1 MSVDLAQFH
10 QTFFEESFEGLEAM
24 EGGLLNLNAGA
35 PDLDVINTI
44 FRAAHSIKGGSA
56 TFGFSEVA
64 NFTHILETLLDEMRA
79 SKREVTDEAV
89 ELLLQSVDCLR
100 AMLAATQAGKPIEP
114 DEVQALHARLEE
126 LLRAKQAASAPDKPT
141 AVHQQAASSV
151 TSGWDILFRPH
162 TDMLRT
168 GNDPVRM
175 FRELANLGDLSVVAD
190 TSGLPA
196 FSALDPEASY
206 LGWRLQLK
214 GDAAHAQVAEIF
226 DWVSEDCDLE
236 IKPLAAANDD
246 NPVTHAAGKSPA
258 AISTVTANTAPLA
271 ALPQSADHRDG
282 GSDRRAAAAGE
293 GTSIRV
299 AIDKVDALVNM
310 VGELVITQSMLS
322 QLGNAEDF
330 DVNQIHKLR
339 DGLVQL
345 ERNTRELQ
353 ESVMRI
359 RMLPMSFAF
368 NRFPRLVHDL
378 SQKLNKKIELKM
390 SGEHTELDKTVLEK
404 IGDPLVH
411 LVRNSLDH
419 GIETPDIRRAA
430 GKPET
435 GTILLNAYHKGGNIM
450 IEISDDGAGLNKDK
464 ILKKARERGLVRDDE
479 VLTDEKVYELIFLPG
494 FSTAEVVSDVSGRG
508 VGMDVVRRNILS
520 LGGRIEIESRLGMG
534 TTMRIRLPLT
544 LAILDGMSI
553 AVSDQIFIIPL
564 TFIAESLQPG
574 PQDIRGIS
582 GQGRV
587 VQVRGEYL
595 PLIALHEL
603 FGIETQIT
611 EPEHGILVLVEAEG
625 SKMALFV
632 DALVGQ
638 NQVVL
643 KSLEANYKKIPGI
656 AGATIMGDGRVAL
669 ILDIASLVRMGRR
682 QGGEAQREAA

>member
-1 MSVDLAQFH
+1 MVDLAQFH

-24 EGGLLNLNAGA
+24 EGGLLNLNTGA
-35 PDLDVINTI
+35 TDLDVINTI

-56 TFGFSEVA
+56 TFGFSAVA
-64 NFTHILETLLDEMRA
+64 NFTHTLETLLDEMRA
-79 SKREVTDEAV
+79 GKREVTREAV
-89 ELLLQSVDCLR
+89 DLLLQSVDCLH
-100 AMLAATQAGKPIEP
+100 AMLAATQSGAAIEHTQV
-114 DEVQALHARLEE
+114 DTLHGRLEE
-126 LLRAKQAASAPDKPT
+126 LLKGHQATVSASC
-141 AVHQQAASSV
+141 AALPATV
-151 TSGWDILFRPH
+151 TSGGTGWEIIFRPH
-162 TDMLRT
+162 PNMLRT

-175 FRELANLGDLSVVAD
+175 FRELAQLGDLSVTVDA
-190 TSGLPA
+190 SGLPE

-214 GDAAHAQVAEIF
+214 GDIAHSQVAEIF
-226 DWVSEDCDLE
+226 DWVTDECDLE
-236 IKPLAAANDD
+236 IKSLAAADD
-246 NPVTHAAGKSPA
+246 TLADSHPASKSPA
-258 AISTVTANTAPLA
+258 PGPASAGPTLTLASQPADRREVST
-271 ALPQSADHRDG
+271 
-282 GSDRRAAAAGE
+282 DRRAAAGGE
-293 GTSIRV
+293 GASIRV
-299 AIDKVDALVNM
+299 ATDKVDALVNM

-322 QLGNAEDF
+322 QLGTAEDF

-339 DGLVQL
+339 DGLIQL

-368 NRFPRLVHDL
+368 NRFPRMVHDL
-378 SQKLNKKIELKM
+378 CQKLNKKIELKM
-390 SGEHTELDKTVLEK
+390 SGEQTELDKTVLEK

-419 GIETPDIRRAA
+419 GIETPDVRRAA

-435 GTILLNAYHKGGNIM
+435 GTIHLNAYHKGGNIM

-479 VLTDEKVYELIFLPG
+479 VLSDEKAYELIMLPG
-494 FSTAEVVSDVSGRG
+494 FSTAEVVTDVSGRG

-520 LGGRIEIESRLGMG
+520 LGGRIEIESQLGKG

-564 TFIAESLQPG
+564 TFISESLQPSSK
-574 PQDIRGIS
+574 DIRGIS

-595 PLIALHEL
+595 PLMALHEL
-603 FGIETQIT
+603 FGIETQVT
-611 EPEHGILVLVEAEG
+611 EPERGILVLVEAEG
-625 SKMALFV
+625 SKVALFV

-643 KSLEANYKKIPGI
+643 KSLEANYKKTPGI

-669 ILDIASLVRMGRR
+669 ILDIASLVWMGRQ
-682 QGGEAQREAA
+682 QGGEPQRDAA

>member
-24 EGGLLNLNAGA
+24 EGGLLNLNTGE
-35 PDLDVINTI
+35 PVLDVINTI

-56 TFGFSEVA
+56 TFGFSSVA
-64 NFTHILETLLDEMRA
+64 NFTHTLETLLDETRA
-79 SKREVTDEAV
+79 GKREVTREAV
-89 ELLLQSVDCLR
+89 DLLLQSVDCLR
-100 AMLAATQAGKPIEP
+100 AMLTATQSGAAIEQGQV
-114 DEVQALHARLEE
+114 DALHGQLEA
-126 LLRAKQAASAPDKPT
+126 LLKGHPATVSAPETATPAAPT
-141 AVHQQAASSV
+141 SAGA
-151 TSGWDILFRPH
+151 GWEIMFRPH
-162 TDMLRT
+162 PNMLRT

-175 FRELANLGDLSVVAD
+175 FRELALLGDLTTTVDASA
-190 TSGLPA
+190 LPEFA
-196 FSALDPEASY
+196 ALDPEASY

-214 GDAAHAQVAEIF
+214 GDIAHAQVAEIF
-226 DWVSEDCDLE
+226 DWVTDECDLE
-236 IKPLAAANDD
+236 IKPLAASDAQMTGPALTTATLALAPQPADRRD
-246 NPVTHAAGKSPA
+246 AA
-258 AISTVTANTAPLA
+258 T
-271 ALPQSADHRDG
+271 
-282 GSDRRAAAAGE
+282 DRRAAPAGE
-293 GTSIRV
+293 SASIRV
-299 AIDKVDALVNM
+299 ATDKVDALVNM

-322 QLGNAEDF
+322 QLGTAEEF
-330 DVNQIHKLR
+330 DLDQIHKLR
-339 DGLVQL
+339 DGLIQL

-368 NRFPRLVHDL
+368 NRFPRMVHDL
-378 SQKLNKKIELKM
+378 CQKLNKKIELKM
-390 SGEHTELDKTVLEK
+390 SGEQTELDKTVLEK

-435 GTILLNAYHKGGNIM
+435 GTIHLNAYHKGGNIM

-464 ILKKARERGLVRDDE
+464 ILKKARERGLVREDE
-479 VLTDEKVYELIFLPG
+479 VLSDEKAYELIMLPG

-508 VGMDVVRRNILS
+508 VGMDVVRRNIMS
-520 LGGRIEIESRLGMG
+520 LGGQIEIESQFGKG
-534 TTMRIRLPLT
+534 TTMRVRLPLT

-564 TFIAESLQPG
+564 TFISESLQPALK
-574 PQDIRGIS
+574 DIRGIS

-587 VQVRGEYL
+587 VQVRGEFL
-595 PLIALHEL
+595 PLMALHEL
-603 FGIETQIT
+603 FGIETQVT

-625 SKMALFV
+625 SKVALFV

-643 KSLEANYKKIPGI
+643 KSLEANYKKTPGI

-669 ILDIASLVRMGRR
+669 ILDIASLVRMGR
-682 QGGEAQREAA
+682 QQDSEAERDAA

>member
-1 MSVDLAQFH
+1 MTVDLAQFH

-35 PDLDVINTI
+35 SDPDVINTI

-56 TFGFSEVA
+56 TFGFGEVA
-64 NFTHILETLLDEMRA
+64 QFTHVMETLLDEMRA
-79 SKREVTDEAV
+79 GKREVTQEAV
-89 ELLLQSVDCLR
+89 DVLLQSVDCLR
-100 AMLAATQAGKPIEP
+100 AMLAATQAGRPVAQVEMH
-114 DEVQALHARLEE
+114 ALLARLEA
-126 LLRAKQAASAPDKPT
+126 LLQIKQTAPAPHQPDSARPP
-141 AVHQQAASSV
+141 AASSG
-151 TSGWDILFRPH
+151 TTGWDIAFRPH
-162 TDMLRT
+162 PNMLRT

-175 FRELANLGDLSVVAD
+175 FRELANLGELSVAVE

-196 FSALDPEASY
+196 FSALDPEMSY

-214 GDAAHAQVAEIF
+214 GDVAHAQVAEVF
-226 DWVSEDCDLE
+226 DWVSEECDLE
-236 IKPLAAANDD
+236 IKPLAVAND
-246 NPVTHAAGKSPA
+246 TAAVSG
-258 AISTVTANTAPLA
+258 VTASSS
-271 ALPQSADHRDG
+271 ALKVLPPPVERREG
-282 GSDRRAAAAGE
+282 NGDRRAAAAGE

-322 QLGNAEDF
+322 QLGMTEDF
-330 DVNQIHKLR
+330 DGSQIHKLR
-339 DGLVQL
+339 DGLMQL

-368 NRFPRLVHDL
+368 NRFPRMVHDL
-378 SQKLNKKIELKM
+378 CQKLNKKIELKM
-390 SGEHTELDKTVLEK
+390 SGEQTELDKTVLEK

-435 GTILLNAYHKGGNIM
+435 GTIHLNAYHKGGNIM

-464 ILKKARERGLVRDDE
+464 ILQKARERGLVRDDE
-479 VLTDEKVYELIFLPG
+479 VLSDDKVYELIFLPG

-520 LGGRIEIESRLGMG
+520 LGGRVEIESQLGKG

-564 TFIAESLQPG
+564 TFISESLQPACA
-574 PQDIRGIS
+574 DIRGIS

-595 PLIALHEL
+595 PLLALHEL
-603 FGIETQIT
+603 FGIETRIT
-611 EPEHGILVLVEAEG
+611 EPEQGILVLIEAEG
-625 SKMALFV
+625 RKVALFV

-643 KSLEANYKKIPGI
+643 KSLEANYRKAPGI

-669 ILDIASLVRMGRR
+669 ILDIASLVRMG
-682 QGGEAQREAA
+682 QQHGGGVQRDAA

>member
-1 MSVDLAQFH
+1 MSIDLAQFH

-24 EGGLLNLNAGA
+24 EGGLLNLNTGA
-35 PDLDVINTI
+35 LDLDVINTI

-56 TFGFSEVA
+56 TFGFSEIA
-64 NFTHILETLLDEMRA
+64 NFTHVMETLLDEMRA
-79 SKREVTDEAV
+79 GKREVTREGVD
-89 ELLLQSVDCLR
+89 LLLQSVDCLR
-100 AMLAATQAGKPIEP
+100 TMLAATQAGKPIEKA
-114 DEVQALHARLEE
+114 EVQALHAQLEE
-126 LLRAKQAASAPDKPT
+126 LLRANQPLSVQSIAVAQQTAPSA
-141 AVHQQAASSV
+141 V
-151 TSGWDILFRPH
+151 SGWDITFHPH
-162 TDMLRT
+162 DGMLRT

-175 FRELANLGDLSVVAD
+175 FRELDSLGELSVAADLSA
-190 TSGLPA
+190 LPEFA
-196 FSALDPEASY
+196 ALDPESSY
-206 LGWRLQLK
+206 LSWRLQLQ
-214 GDAAHAQVAEIF
+214 GDVVHAQIAEVF
-226 DWVSEDCDLE
+226 DWVSEECDL
-236 IKPLAAANDD
+236 IIQPLAADAADIKRVDD
-246 NPVTHAAGKSPA
+246 KNSSAPV
-258 AISTVTANTAPLA
+258 
-271 ALPQSADHRDG
+271 
-282 GSDRRAAAAGE
+282 AAAAGTVVPIQAAERRGAATASE

-322 QLGNAEDF
+322 QLGSAEEYDF
-330 DVNQIHKLR
+330 NHIHKMR

-419 GIETPDIRRAA
+419 GIETPAVRRAA

-435 GTILLNAYHKGGNIM
+435 GTILLDAYHKGGNII
-450 IEISDDGAGLNKDK
+450 IEISDDGAGLNKEK
-464 ILKKARERGLVRDDE
+464 ILSKARERGLVKDDE
-479 VLTDEKVYELIFLPG
+479 VLTDDKIYELIFLPG

-508 VGMDVVRRNILS
+508 VGMDVVRRNIVS
-520 LGGRIEIESRLGMG
+520 LGGRIEIESQLGKG

-553 AVSDQIFIIPL
+553 AVSDEVFIIPL
-564 TFIAESLQPG
+564 TFIAESLQPE
-574 PQDIRGIS
+574 PKDLRTIS

-595 PLIALHEL
+595 PLLALHEL
-603 FGIETQIT
+603 FGIRTKIT
-611 EPEHGILVLVEAEG
+611 EPEQGILVLVEAEG
-625 SKMALFV
+625 SKVALFV

-638 NQVVL
+638 HQVVL
-643 KSLEANYKKIPGI
+643 KSLEANYRRTIGI

-669 ILDIASLVRMGRR
+669 ILDIASLVKLGRQ
-682 QGGEAQREAA
+682 QGGEPQRDAA

>member
-10 QTFFEESFEGLEAM
+10 QTFFDESFEGLEAM
-24 EGGLLNLNAGA
+24 EGGLLNLNAGE

-56 TFGFSEVA
+56 TFGFSAVA
-64 NFTHILETLLDEMRA
+64 NFTHTLETLLDETRA
-79 SKREVTDEAV
+79 GKREVTCEAV
-89 ELLLQSVDCLR
+89 DLLLQSVDCLR
-100 AMLAATQAGKPIEP
+100 AMLAATQSGAAIEQGQV
-114 DEVQALHARLEE
+114 DALHGQLEA
-126 LLRAKQAASAPDKPT
+126 LLKGHQATVSASEMAAP
-141 AVHQQAASSV
+141 AVASGGA
-151 TSGWDILFRPH
+151 GWDIMFRPH
-162 TDMLRT
+162 PNMLRT

-175 FRELANLGDLSVVAD
+175 FRELAQLGDLSVTVDA
-190 TSGLPA
+190 SGLPEFA
-196 FSALDPEASY
+196 ALDPEASY

-214 GDAAHAQVAEIF
+214 GDIAHSQVAEIF
-226 DWVSEDCDLE
+226 DWVTDECDLE
-236 IKPLAAANDD
+236 IKALAASDVNASG
-246 NPVTHAAGKSPA
+246 PVAKPAAGPELALAPQPA
-258 AISTVTANTAPLA
+258 
-271 ALPQSADHRDG
+271 
-282 GSDRRAAAAGE
+282 DRRDATTDRRVAAGGE
-293 GTSIRV
+293 SASIRV
-299 AIDKVDALVNM
+299 ATDKVDALVNM

-322 QLGNAEDF
+322 QLGTAEDF
-330 DVNQIHKLR
+330 DVDQIHKLR

-368 NRFPRLVHDL
+368 NRFPRMVHDL
-378 SQKLNKKIELKM
+378 CQKLNKKIELKM
-390 SGEHTELDKTVLEK
+390 SGEQTELDKTVLEK

-435 GTILLNAYHKGGNIM
+435 GTIHLNAYHKGGNIM

-479 VLTDEKVYELIFLPG
+479 LLSDEKAYELIMLPG
-494 FSTAEVVSDVSGRG
+494 FSTADVISDVSGRG
-508 VGMDVVRRNILS
+508 VGMDVVRRNIMS
-520 LGGRIEIESRLGMG
+520 LGGRIEIESQLGKG

-564 TFIAESLQPG
+564 TFISESLQPV
-574 PQDIRGIS
+574 PKDIRGIS

-587 VQVRGEYL
+587 VQVRGEFL
-595 PLIALHEL
+595 PLMALHEL
-603 FGIETQIT
+603 FGIETQVT
-611 EPEHGILVLVEAEG
+611 EPERGILVLVEAEG
-625 SKMALFV
+625 SKVALFV

-643 KSLEANYKKIPGI
+643 KSLEANYKKAPGI

-669 ILDIASLVRMGRR
+669 ILDIASLVRMGRQ
-682 QGGEAQREAA
+682 QGGDPQRDAA

>member
-24 EGGLLNLNAGA
+24 EGGLLNLNTGE

-56 TFGFSEVA
+56 TFGFSSVA
-64 NFTHILETLLDEMRA
+64 NFTHTLETLLDETRA
-79 SKREVTDEAV
+79 GKREVTREAV
-89 ELLLQSVDCLR
+89 DLLLQSVDCLR
-100 AMLAATQAGKPIEP
+100 AMLAATQSGAAIEQGQV
-114 DEVQALHARLEE
+114 DALHGQLEE
-126 LLRAKQAASAPDKPT
+126 LLKGGQATVSASATAAPASAASGG
-141 AVHQQAASSV
+141 V
-151 TSGWDILFRPH
+151 GWEIVFRPH
-162 TDMLRT
+162 PNMLRT

-175 FRELANLGDLSVVAD
+175 FRGLALLGDLSVTVDA
-190 TSGLPA
+190 SGLPEFA
-196 FSALDPEASY
+196 ALDPETSY
-206 LGWRLQLK
+206 LGWRVQLK
-214 GDAAHAQVAEIF
+214 GDIAHAQVAEIF
-226 DWVSEDCDLE
+226 DWVTDECDLE
-236 IKPLAAANDD
+236 IKALAASDINASGSVAK
-246 NPVTHAAGKSPA
+246 PAAGLALAPQPA
-258 AISTVTANTAPLA
+258 
-271 ALPQSADHRDG
+271 DRRDATN
-282 GSDRRAAAAGE
+282 DRRAATGGE
-293 GTSIRV
+293 SASIRV
-299 AIDKVDALVNM
+299 ATDKVDALVNM

-322 QLGNAEDF
+322 QLGTAEDF
-330 DVNQIHKLR
+330 DLDQIHKLR
-339 DGLVQL
+339 DGLIQL

-368 NRFPRLVHDL
+368 NRFPRMVHDL
-378 SQKLNKKIELKM
+378 CQKLNKKIELKM
-390 SGEHTELDKTVLEK
+390 SGEQTELDKTVLEK

-435 GTILLNAYHKGGNIM
+435 GTIHLNAFHKGGNIM

-464 ILKKARERGLVRDDE
+464 ILKKARERGLVKDDE
-479 VLTDEKVYELIFLPG
+479 VLSDEKAYVLIMLPG

-520 LGGRIEIESRLGMG
+520 LGGRIEIESQLGKG

-564 TFIAESLQPG
+564 TFISESLQPESK
-574 PQDIRGIS
+574 DIRGIS

-587 VQVRGEYL
+587 VQVRGEFL
-595 PLIALHEL
+595 PLMALHEL
-603 FGIETQIT
+603 FGIQTQVT
-611 EPEHGILVLVEAEG
+611 EPERGILVLVEAEG
-625 SKMALFV
+625 SKVALFV

-643 KSLEANYKKIPGI
+643 KSMEANYKKTPGI

-669 ILDIASLVRMGRR
+669 ILDIASLVRMGRQ
-682 QGGEAQREAA
+682 QGGEPQRDAA